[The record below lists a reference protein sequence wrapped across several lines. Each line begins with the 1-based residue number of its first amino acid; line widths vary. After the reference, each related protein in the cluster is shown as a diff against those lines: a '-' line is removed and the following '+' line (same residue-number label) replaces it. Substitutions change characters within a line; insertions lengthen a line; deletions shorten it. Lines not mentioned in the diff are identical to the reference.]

1 MFLIRKELTLFVFFF
16 GGGGG
21 KYTSSQDIGIK
32 EREKGVK

>member
-1 MFLIRKELTLFVFFF
+1 MFLIRKELTLFVYW
-16 GGGGG
+16 GWGGG